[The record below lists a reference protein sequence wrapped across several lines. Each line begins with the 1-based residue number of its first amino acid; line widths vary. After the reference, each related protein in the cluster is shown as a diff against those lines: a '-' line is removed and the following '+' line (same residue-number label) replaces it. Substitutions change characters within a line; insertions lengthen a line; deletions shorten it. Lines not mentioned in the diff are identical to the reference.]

1 MADVILVVGDGKITE
16 SGSHDELIRAGGL
29 YAELYDLQA
38 AAYR

>member
-1 MADVILVVGDGKITE
+1 MADLILVIGSGKITE
-16 SGSHDELIRAGGL
+16 AGTHDELIKADGL